1 MIGSGSGHD
10 PLKLTDTHYNH
21 LEDGFS
27 QQEVSVQH
35 RVLRPVSLM
44 GDENSHTP
52 RLSSRTHRATLQC
65 RETPKTRG
73 WTDEE
78 ADTQQRKKK
87 RSNVSKIRDKDENST
102 EFGGDF
108 LHEARNAKIPVF
120 KIRRHG
126 GTVFHGRGEFSEFLL
141 CLLSPDNTKSHG

>member
-1 MIGSGSGHD
+1 
-10 PLKLTDTHYNH
+10 
-21 LEDGFS
+21 
-27 QQEVSVQH
+27 
-35 RVLRPVSLM
+35 M
-44 GDENSHTP
+44 GDENPHTP

-87 RSNVSKIRDKDENST
+87 RSNVNKIRDKDENST

-108 LHEARNAKIPVF
+108 LHRTINVKIPVF
-120 KIRRHG
+120 TIRRHG
-126 GTVFHGRGEFSEFLL
+126 GTFFHGREEFRVFEL
-141 CLLSPDNTKSHG
+141 CLLSPDYTKSHG